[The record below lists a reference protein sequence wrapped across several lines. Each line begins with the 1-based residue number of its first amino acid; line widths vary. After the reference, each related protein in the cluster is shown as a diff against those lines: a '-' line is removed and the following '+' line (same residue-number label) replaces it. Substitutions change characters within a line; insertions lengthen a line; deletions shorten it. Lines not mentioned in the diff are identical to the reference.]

1 MEKENIENAIKIYE
15 LMIDKKNAEAY
26 MELTKLFNQLEQIK
40 ERAKSNKIDLELV
53 KAVLAKYNITIN
65 YDIEIKEE

>member
-1 MEKENIENAIKIYE
+1 MEKENIENARKIQE
-15 LMIDKKNAEAY
+15 LMSDKKNAEAY
-26 MELTKLFNQLEQIK
+26 MELTKLFNQLQQIK

-53 KAVLAKYNITIN
+53 KTLLAKYSIIVN